1 MAGYKKGQETKQK
14 IYTAAKKMFYHFG
27 YKHSTIEK
35 IAEEAGVPVGL
46 VNYYFKKDEIIFEIY
61 KEFCANIRKEITNQV
76 VKKLENTLQAHLL
89 FTRVF
94 FAVILSNDKNKEMY
108 KEIFTNELLDV
119 GAEFMNETD
128 FRRIVYD
135 FKIDIS
141 DSIFHRLI
149 TAEYGA
155 RRALLLDRY
164 DRLDSVRN
172 KDLINFLATIAVRLA
187 GVDIGVIMSNVRK
200 SDALFNEMD
209 LSSLKFLY

>member
-1 MAGYKKGQETKQK
+1 MAGYKKGQETRQK
-14 IYTAAKKMFYHFG
+14 IYVAAKKMFYHFG

-46 VNYYFKKDEIIFEIY
+46 VNYYFKKDEIIFEVY
-61 KEFCANIRKEITNQV
+61 KEFCANIRKTIDEQV
-76 VKKLENTLQAHLL
+76 GRKLENTLQSHIL

-119 GAEFMNETD
+119 GAEFMNESD

-141 DSIFHRLI
+141 DAIFQRLI

-155 RRALLLDRY
+155 RRALLIDRY
-164 DRLDSVRN
+164 DRLDAVRN

-187 GVDIGVIMSNVRK
+187 GVDIAVVMQNVRK
-200 SDALFNEMD
+200 TDALFSEMD
-209 LSSLKFLY
+209 LTNLKFLY

>member
-1 MAGYKKGQETKQK
+1 MAGYKKGQETRQK
-14 IYTAAKKMFYHFG
+14 IYSAAKKMFYHFG

-46 VNYYFKKDEIIFEIY
+46 VNYYFKKDEIIFEVY
-61 KEFCANIRKEITNQV
+61 KEFCSNIRKTIDEQV
-76 VKKLENTLQAHLL
+76 GRKLENTLQSHIL

-119 GAEFMNETD
+119 GAEFMNESD

-141 DSIFHRLI
+141 DAIFQRLI

-155 RRALLLDRY
+155 RRALLIDRY
-164 DRLDSVRN
+164 ERLDAVRN

-187 GVDIGVIMSNVRK
+187 GVDIAIVMQNVRK
-200 SDALFNEMD
+200 TDALFEEMD
-209 LSSLKFLY
+209 LSGLKFLY

>member
-76 VKKLENTLQAHLL
+76 GRKLENTLQAHLL

-209 LSSLKFLY
+209 LSTLKFLY

>member
-14 IYTAAKKMFYHFG
+14 IYVAAKKMFYHFG
-27 YKHSTIEK
+27 YRHSTIEK

-61 KEFCANIRKEITNQV
+61 KEFCGNIRSEIERQV
-76 VKKLENTLQAHLL
+76 GRKLENTLQGHLL
-89 FTRVF
+89 FTRIF
-94 FAVILSNDKNKEMY
+94 FSVILSNDKNKEMY

-119 GAEFMNETD
+119 GAEFMNESD

-141 DSIFHRLI
+141 DSIFRRLI

-155 RRALLLDRY
+155 RRALLLERY

-172 KDLINFLATIAVRLA
+172 KDLIYFLATIAVRLA
-187 GVDIGVIMSNVRK
+187 GVDIAVVMSNVRK
-200 SDALFNEMD
+200 ADALFNEMD
-209 LSSLKFLY
+209 LSMLKFLY